1 MPARATADPAP
12 TQRPRFWWV
21 RWVLAIGLVGLLTA
35 EGLYIWPSLHN
46 SWQALSE
53 IHWGWVA
60 ACILAQAASMS
71 SFGRVQK
78 VLLGA
83 AGVKI
88 SQLKSLSV
96 IYASTAMSLTL
107 PAGQVFSTAFTYRR
121 TRRWGAS
128 PVVASWQVA
137 MSGVLAAAGLTV
149 LGVGGALFVGTSVN
163 PFTAVFSVVGLLA
176 LAYAGRYVANHPDS
190 LEDLGR
196 WALRW
201 FNYLRSRPATT
212 GLDRWR
218 GIIEQL
224 KYVQL
229 GAKDGAIAFGWSF
242 YNWVA
247 DIACLG
253 FACWAVGA
261 HPTISS
267 LAIAYA
273 AAKAVGAIP
282 LMPGGLVFVE
292 GTLIAA
298 LTAGGLSGA
307 DAVAAV
313 LVYRIISFILV
324 AIVGWIIF
332 LVMFRTQDHEDLA
345 ADRELRE
352 RELAEL
358 EDAHGDDADGAG
370 GEADAGQSGR
380 NPDADGTD
388 EGPDAAAG
396 EAPGGETLSDAA
408 PGDAAESDDRAD
420 AAGRDGDGPAEPG
433 PRDAGAAD
441 TGTSAPPDPLRGGP
455 DPLSGDPDPLG
466 GGPGQGERIV
476 GGLLPDPARP
486 RRR

>member
-1 MPARATADPAP
+1 MPARDSAAPAP
-12 TQRPRFWWV
+12 RQRPRFWWV
-21 RWVLAIGLVGLLTA
+21 RWVLGVGLVALLTA
-35 EGLYIWPSLHN
+35 EGFYLWPSLNN
-46 SWQALSE
+46 SWHALSE

-88 SQLKSLSV
+88 SQLKSLAV

-149 LGVGGALFVGTSVN
+149 LGVGGALFVGTAVN
-163 PFTAVFSVVGLLA
+163 PFTAVFSVVGLFA

-201 FNYLRSRPATT
+201 FNWARSKPRET
-212 GLDRWR
+212 GIDRWR

-229 GAKDGAIAFGWSF
+229 GAKDGAVAFGWSF

-261 HPTISS
+261 DPSISS

-282 LMPGGLVFVE
+282 GMPGGLVFVE

-298 LTAGGLSGA
+298 LTAGGLTGGE
-307 DAVAAV
+307 AVASV
-313 LVYRIISFILV
+313 LVYRIVSFILV

-332 LVMFRTQDHEDLA
+332 LVLFRSQDHEDLA
-345 ADRELRE
+345 ADRDLRE
-352 RELAEL
+352 RELAAL
-358 EDAHGDDADGAG
+358 EDERSGPHGAAAAAQDAD
-370 GEADAGQSGR
+370 D
-380 NPDADGTD
+380 P
-388 EGPDAAAG
+388 
-396 EAPGGETLSDAA
+396 
-408 PGDAAESDDRAD
+408 
-420 AAGRDGDGPAEPG
+420 
-433 PRDAGAAD
+433 PRDAPPCDPPRRDSPPRDTPPRDTAARAD
-441 TGTSAPPDPLRGGP
+441 PDAQMPPERPRPAPPPAERPPYDRHHPSARLR
-455 DPLSGDPDPLG
+455 D
-466 GGPGQGERIV
+466 
-476 GGLLPDPARP
+476 
-486 RRR
+486 

>member
-1 MPARATADPAP
+1 MPKPDVKTGEPGSRH
-12 TQRPRFWWV
+12 RFWWV
-21 RWVLAIGLVGLLTA
+21 KWVLGVVLLIIFAIEARIL
-35 EGLYIWPSLHN
+35 WPSLSK
-46 SWQALSE
+46 SWLELTE

-137 MSGVLAAAGLTV
+137 MSGVLAAAGLAL
-149 LGVGGALFVGTSVN
+149 LGIGGALFVGTAVN
-163 PFTAVFSVVGLLA
+163 PFTMVFTVLGLIVMLFI
-176 LAYAGRYVANHPDS
+176 GRYVASHPDS

-196 WALRW
+196 WALRSYNW
-201 FNYLRSRPATT
+201 MRSKPEEH
-212 GLDRWR
+212 GVERWR
-218 GIIEQL
+218 AIIKQL
-224 KYVQL
+224 ESVKMSNRHT
-229 GAKDGAIAFGWSF
+229 AEAFGWSF

-253 FACWAVGA
+253 FACLAVGA
-261 HPTISS
+261 EPSLAG

-298 LTAGGLSGA
+298 LAASGMTTSK
-307 DAVAAV
+307 AVAAV
-313 LVYRIISFILV
+313 LVYRLISFILV

-332 LVMFRTQDHEDLA
+332 VFMYRMQDREDLHT
-345 ADRELRE
+345 DKEMRE
-352 RELAEL
+352 RELSELREELAEVAAEEL
-358 EDAHGDDADGAG
+358 RDSAA
-370 GEADAGQSGR
+370 
-380 NPDADGTD
+380 
-388 EGPDAAAG
+388 EGPEPPPAG
-396 EAPGGETLSDAA
+396 PN
-408 PGDAAESDDRAD
+408 P
-420 AAGRDGDGPAEPG
+420 AGKD
-433 PRDAGAAD
+433 
-441 TGTSAPPDPLRGGP
+441 
-455 DPLSGDPDPLG
+455 
-466 GGPGQGERIV
+466 
-476 GGLLPDPARP
+476 
-486 RRR
+486 

>member
-1 MPARATADPAP
+1 MPARDPAAP
-12 TQRPRFWWV
+12 APPRRRAKYWWV
-21 RWVLAIGLVGLLTA
+21 RWVLGVGLVGLLTA
-35 EGLYIWPSLHN
+35 EGFYLWPSLNN
-46 SWQALSE
+46 SWHALSE
-53 IHWGWVA
+53 IHWGWVI

-88 SQLKSLSV
+88 SQLKSLAV

-163 PFTAVFSVVGLLA
+163 PFTAVFSIVGLFA

-196 WALRW
+196 WGLRW
-201 FNYLRSRPATT
+201 FNWARSRPEDT
-212 GLDRWR
+212 GLTRWR

-229 GAKDGAIAFGWSF
+229 GAKDGAVAFGWSF

-261 HPTISS
+261 HPSISS

-273 AAKAVGAIP
+273 AAKAVGAVP
-282 LMPGGLVFVE
+282 GMPGGLVFVE

-298 LTAGGLSGA
+298 LTAGGLTGG

-313 LVYRIISFILV
+313 LVYRIVSFILI
-324 AIVGWIIF
+324 AIVGWIVF
-332 LVMFRTQDHEDLA
+332 LVLFRKQDHEDLA
-345 ADRELRE
+345 ADRDLRE
-352 RELAEL
+352 RELAALEEERAGEPARGDAPDGSGQDADAPH
-358 EDAHGDDADGAG
+358 EDAQAPETAP
-370 GEADAGQSGR
+370 E
-380 NPDADGTD
+380 PDADGGAQPRD
-388 EGPDAAAG
+388 R
-396 EAPGGETLSDAA
+396 
-408 PGDAAESDDRAD
+408 PGDHDPTAEGCAAES
-420 AAGRDGDGPAEPG
+420 
-433 PRDAGAAD
+433 
-441 TGTSAPPDPLRGGP
+441 
-455 DPLSGDPDPLG
+455 
-466 GGPGQGERIV
+466 
-476 GGLLPDPARP
+476 
-486 RRR
+486 RRRP

>member
-1 MPARATADPAP
+1 MPQPEANSGAP
-12 TQRPRFWWV
+12 VSRHRFWWV
-21 RWVLAIGLVGLLTA
+21 KWVLGVALIILLA
-35 EGLYIWPSLHN
+35 VEARIIWPSLSK
-46 SWQALSE
+46 SWLELTE

-137 MSGVLAAAGLTV
+137 MSGVLAAAGLAV
-149 LGVGGALFVGTSVN
+149 LGIGGALFVGTAVN
-163 PFTAVFSVVGLLA
+163 PFTIVFTVLGLVAMLFV
-176 LAYAGRYVANHPDS
+176 GRYVASHPDS

-196 WALRW
+196 WALRGYNW
-201 FNYLRSRPATT
+201 VRSKPEEQ
-212 GLDRWR
+212 GLERWR
-218 GIIEQL
+218 AIIKQL
-224 KYVQL
+224 ESVKMSNRHT
-229 GAKDGAIAFGWSF
+229 AEAFGWSF

-253 FACWAVGA
+253 FACLAVGA
-261 HPTISS
+261 EPGLAG

-282 LMPGGLVFVE
+282 LAPGGLVFVE

-298 LTAGGLSGA
+298 LAASGMTSSK
-307 DAVAAV
+307 AVAAV
-313 LVYRIISFILV
+313 LVYRFISFILV

-332 LVMFRTQDHEDLA
+332 VFMYRMQDREDLH
-345 ADRELRE
+345 ADKDLRE
-352 RELAEL
+352 RELAQLAE
-358 EDAHGDDADGAG
+358 
-370 GEADAGQSGR
+370 QKMKR
-380 NPDADGTD
+380 
-388 EGPDAAAG
+388 AAA
-396 EAPGGETLSDAA
+396 E
-408 PGDAAESDDRAD
+408 
-420 AAGRDGDGPAEPG
+420 
-433 PRDAGAAD
+433 
-441 TGTSAPPDPLRGGP
+441 GTTPPPTKPDP
-455 DPLSGDPDPLG
+455 DSSD
-466 GGPGQGERIV
+466 
-476 GGLLPDPARP
+476 
-486 RRR
+486 

>member
-1 MPARATADPAP
+1 MMPARDSAAPATR
-12 TQRPRFWWV
+12 QRPRFWWV
-21 RWVLAIGLVGLLTA
+21 RWVLGVGLIALLTA
-35 EGLYIWPSLHN
+35 EGFYLWPSLNN
-46 SWQALSE
+46 SWHALSE

-88 SQLKSLSV
+88 SQLKSLAV

-149 LGVGGALFVGTSVN
+149 LGVGGALFVGTAVN
-163 PFTAVFSVVGLLA
+163 PFTAVFSVVGLFA

-201 FNYLRSRPATT
+201 FNWARSKPRAT
-212 GLDRWR
+212 GMDRWR

-229 GAKDGAIAFGWSF
+229 GAKDGAVAFGWSF

-261 HPTISS
+261 HPSISS

-282 LMPGGLVFVE
+282 GMPGGLVFVE

-298 LTAGGLSGA
+298 LTAGGLTGGE
-307 DAVAAV
+307 AVASV
-313 LVYRIISFILV
+313 LVYRIVSFILV

-332 LVMFRTQDHEDLA
+332 LVLFRTQDHEDLA
-345 ADRELRE
+345 ADRDLRE

-358 EDAHGDDADGAG
+358 EDERSSTHGVSAAAPESDEDGPP
-370 GEADAGQSGR
+370 GR
-380 NPDADGTD
+380 
-388 EGPDAAAG
+388 AG
-396 EAPGGETLSDAA
+396 EAS
-408 PGDAAESDDRAD
+408 
-420 AAGRDGDGPAEPG
+420 
-433 PRDAGAAD
+433 PRE
-441 TGTSAPPDPLRGGP
+441 
-455 DPLSGDPDPLG
+455 G
-466 GGPGQGERIV
+466 GGPSAAADASGGAAADDGLPAV
-476 GGLLPDPARP
+476 DDGLLDWPRSGRPPDRAPYDRRHPSARL
-486 RRR
+486 RD

>member
-1 MPARATADPAP
+1 MPARDSAAPAP
-12 TQRPRFWWV
+12 RQRPRFWWV
-21 RWVLAIGLVGLLTA
+21 RWVLGVGLVALLTA
-35 EGLYIWPSLHN
+35 EGFYLWPSLNN
-46 SWQALSE
+46 SWHALSE

-78 VLLGA
+78 VLLSA

-88 SQLKSLSV
+88 SQLKSLAV

-149 LGVGGALFVGTSVN
+149 LGVGGALFVGTAVN
-163 PFTAVFSVVGLLA
+163 PFTAVFSVVGLFA

-201 FNYLRSRPATT
+201 FNWARSKPRET
-212 GLDRWR
+212 GIDRWR

-229 GAKDGAIAFGWSF
+229 GAKDGAVAFGWSF

-261 HPTISS
+261 DPSISS

-282 LMPGGLVFVE
+282 GMPGGLVFVE

-298 LTAGGLSGA
+298 LTAGGLTGGE
-307 DAVAAV
+307 AVASV
-313 LVYRIISFILV
+313 LVYRIVSFILV

-332 LVMFRTQDHEDLA
+332 LVLFRSQDHEDLA
-345 ADRELRE
+345 ADRDLRE
-352 RELAEL
+352 RELAAL
-358 EDAHGDDADGAG
+358 EDERSGTHGAAAAAQDADG
-370 GEADAGQSGR
+370 
-380 NPDADGTD
+380 
-388 EGPDAAAG
+388 
-396 EAPGGETLSDAA
+396 
-408 PGDAAESDDRAD
+408 
-420 AAGRDGDGPAEPG
+420 DGDDP
-433 PRDAGAAD
+433 PRDAPPCDTPPRDTAARAD
-441 TGTSAPPDPLRGGP
+441 PDAQGPPERPRPAPPRAERPPYDRRHPSARLR
-455 DPLSGDPDPLG
+455 D
-466 GGPGQGERIV
+466 
-476 GGLLPDPARP
+476 
-486 RRR
+486 